1 MKILRI
7 RFKNI
12 HSLKGE
18 HEIDFGTGV
27 LADAGLFA
35 ITGPTGSGKSTLL
48 DVITL
53 ALYNQIARVNASSRG
68 ITEKVLEDDGG
79 IMTRNMKSCYAE
91 VDYRA
96 NGREYRSHWS
106 IERNRNNRLRGR
118 KQELFDIQANT
129 FVEEGINTPKKN
141 EEIIGLSY
149 EQFVKAMVL
158 SQGEFSKLLQAPR
171 NERNK
176 LLEDITGARSYRRIG
191 STVYQRFK
199 GIEKEIELKK
209 AGLESI
215 ELLSPEVVTEK
226 QEELKALNEAK
237 PDVEKKHTAAS
248 EKIKIRQELQKKQ
261 KESKALEI
269 EKEKL
274 KEDLKVYEPYKSK
287 LEKHDKLSKYVKD
300 IQAYDL
306 VVKET
311 DQLKETLSKLKASKE
326 KEEGEL
332 KSLLAS
338 VSQLVKEEV
347 AVTNATQKLEA
358 FRSRI
363 EKLQAEEHT
372 KRQEA
377 SLHQSQLNAHVRK
390 INQLGYHLPMAEKL
404 ATFAAQVNS
413 FKATLSET
421 IKLSGVTSLSELDT
435 AIETQRKSNETAASL
450 LAKKEQL
457 LKVEKN
463 LKSQKDKRKTEEEKL
478 THNSDKIVALN
489 KEIPILKNEVEQLEK
504 TLEQQR
510 KHQSLE
516 AHRQQLTPDEP
527 CPLCGSVHHP
537 YAVEEPYFDNQEELL
552 KEKKESLKTKSEL
565 HISLGTQCKY
575 LEKDI
580 ANLTANIETQE
591 KEAFQYLKEANQ
603 LADALDWNSEE
614 DLETLL
620 TRRNQLTHRI
630 KKLEE
635 SKKAFQADSTLKDL
649 GESLQQWETSLDAF
663 SNLNKQ
669 RTAFYN
675 GVDINA
681 KANALS
687 SKITTTSANISSL
700 KSQIETNEVQLKS
713 KTADRDEK
721 KTALDQIIE
730 KEQLANLEVLRKSI
744 LSEDHTRRIRAQEN
758 SLNERK
764 TILTE
769 KENTLKKTIKALS
782 DKDDKTYSLE
792 QLTTFAEEAKE
803 RRDGLLTN
811 IGKITQILEEDKKSR
826 KRQQVVLD
834 ALKVLEKDLALW
846 KTMNDLIGDAT
857 GNKFSNFVQ
866 DLTLEQLIG
875 FANKRLSEFSNRY
888 LLDIPTADEAEK
900 SDTLKVFD
908 KYMGNARRSV
918 HTLSGGE
925 TFLVSLA
932 MAFALS
938 DIAARNVKI
947 ESLFIDEGFGTLD
960 PETLDQAITILEKM
974 QNEGN
979 RSVGI
984 ISHVGALKERI
995 TTQIQLVKGS
1005 LGYSTIEIKQ

>member
-1 MKILRI
+1 MKILKI
-7 RFKNI
+7 RFENI

-18 HEIDFGTGV
+18 HEIDFGSGI

-53 ALYNQIARVNASSRG
+53 ALYNQIARVNTSSRG

-79 IMTRNMKSCYAE
+79 IMTRNMRSCYAE

-96 NGREYRSHWS
+96 NGKEYRSHWS
-106 IERNRNNRLRGR
+106 IERNRNNKLRGR

-141 EEIIGLSY
+141 EESIGLSY

-311 DQLKETLSKLKASKE
+311 DQLKETLSKLKTSKE
-326 KEEGEL
+326 KEESEL
-332 KSLLAS
+332 KLLLTTI
-338 VSQLVKEEV
+338 SQLVKEEV
-347 AVTNATQKLEA
+347 VIDNATQKLET

-404 ATFAAQVNS
+404 TSFVAQLDT
-413 FKATLSET
+413 FKATIFDAIEG
-421 IKLSGVTSLSELDT
+421 SGVTSLAELDT
-435 AIETQRKSNETAASL
+435 EINNQRKSNETATSVL
-450 LAKKEQL
+450 VKKEQL
-457 LKVEKN
+457 LKSEKN
-463 LKSQKDKRKTEEEKL
+463 LKSQKDKLETAEKNL
-478 THNSDKIVALN
+478 KHNSENIQAL
-489 KEIPILKNEVEQLEK
+489 KKDIPKLKSEVEQLEK
-504 TLEQQR
+504 TIEQQR

-537 YAVEEPYFDNQEELL
+537 YATKEPYFDIQEELL
-552 KEKKESLKTKSEL
+552 IEKKESLKTKTEL
-565 HISLGTQCKY
+565 HLSLT
-575 LEKDI
+575 EKSKF
-580 ANLTANIETQE
+580 QE
-591 KEAFQYLKEANQ
+591 KEITELKVSIDTLEKEKLQFASDVKQ
-603 LADALDWNSEE
+603 LTDALGWHHEE
-614 DLETLL
+614 NLETLI
-620 TRRNQLTHRI
+620 TRKDQLNQHIR
-630 KKLEE
+630 KLEA
-635 SKKAFQADSTLKDL
+635 SKKAFQADSILKDV
-649 GESLQQWETSLDAF
+649 GESLQQWKTSLEAYSD
-663 SNLNKQ
+663 LYEQ
-669 RTAFYN
+669 RTALYK
-675 GVDINA
+675 GDDINA
-681 KANALS
+681 KASAFS
-687 SKITTTSANISSL
+687 SKITTTTANISSF
-700 KSQIETNEVQLKS
+700 KNQIETNEAQLKS
-713 KTADRDEK
+713 KTAEKVEK

-730 KEQLANLEVLRKSI
+730 KEQLENLEMLRASI
-744 LSEDHTRRIRAQEN
+744 LKENLAQRIREQEQR
-758 SLNERK
+758 LNERK

-769 KENTLKKTIKALS
+769 KEKALVKSIEELSKKDDESLSLETLSALVKKTK
-782 DKDDKTYSLE
+782 E
-792 QLTTFAEEAKE
+792 QQ
-803 RRDGLLTN
+803 DLLHEN
-811 IGKITQILEEDKKSR
+811 IGKITNILE
-826 KRQQVVLD
+826 
-834 ALKVLEKDLALW
+834 
-846 KTMNDLIGDAT
+846 
-857 GNKFSNFVQ
+857 
-866 DLTLEQLIG
+866 
-875 FANKRLSEFSNRY
+875 
-888 LLDIPTADEAEK
+888 
-900 SDTLKVFD
+900 
-908 KYMGNARRSV
+908 
-918 HTLSGGE
+918 
-925 TFLVSLA
+925 
-932 MAFALS
+932 
-938 DIAARNVKI
+938 
-947 ESLFIDEGFGTLD
+947 
-960 PETLDQAITILEKM
+960 
-974 QNEGN
+974 
-979 RSVGI
+979 
-984 ISHVGALKERI
+984 
-995 TTQIQLVKGS
+995 
-1005 LGYSTIEIKQ
+1005 